1 MSFLNRKRA
10 RRRNKQCKHYIC
22 CRFDMAELLMR
33 LKQYDKA
40 EKCIAQALEAENQAP
55 AADALQSLMSQAK
68 FFGLLAQVHER
79 SGNSFMQ
86 SLKLMILP

>member
-1 MSFLNRKRA
+1 
-10 RRRNKQCKHYIC
+10 
-22 CRFDMAELLMR
+22 MAELLMR

-55 AADALQSLMSQAK
+55 ATDALQSLMSQAK

-79 SGNSFMQ
+79 SG
-86 SLKLMILP
+86 KILVRYYAS

>member
-1 MSFLNRKRA
+1 
-10 RRRNKQCKHYIC
+10 
-22 CRFDMAELLMR
+22 MAELLMR

-55 AADALQSLMSQAK
+55 ATDALQSLMSQAK

-79 SGNSFMQ
+79 SGKTFIHYLFSF
-86 SLKLMILP
+86 